1 MTEVDTGLQ
10 KALDMLRDVYE
21 SRIPFNRVLGLE
33 IAAMNPDQVCVRLDM
48 QEKLIGNFIKGSLH
62 GGVVASVMDL
72 TGGIV
77 AGIGLVRQLMGAS
90 TEEIFDRIAR
100 MGTIDLR
107 VDYLRPGKGRYF
119 LTEGVILRTGSKV
132 AVARM
137 EMRNDGQTL
146 IAVGTGTYIVG

>member
-1 MTEVDTGLQ
+1 MPEVDTELQ

-33 IAAMNPDQVCVRLDM
+33 IAAMNPNQVCVRLDM

-119 LTEGVILRTGSKV
+119 LTEGVILRAGSKV

-137 EMRNDGQTL
+137 EMRNDEQTL

>member
-1 MTEVDTGLQ
+1 MPETNDELQ
-10 KALDMLRDVYE
+10 KALEMLRDVYA
-21 SRIPFNRVLGLE
+21 RQIPFNRVLGLE
-33 IAAMNPDQVCVRLDM
+33 ITAMDLEQVCVRLDM

-77 AGIGLVRQLMGAS
+77 AGIGLVRQLAGAS
-90 TEEIFDRIAR
+90 TETIFERIAR
-100 MGTIDLR
+100 VGTIDLR
-107 VDYLRPGKGRYF
+107 VDYLRPGRGRYF
-119 LTEGVILRTGSKV
+119 LTEGAILRSGSKV

-137 EMRNDGQTL
+137 EMRNDEEKL